1 MSSEALA
8 AGARVLPG
16 PLRPE
21 GRKEGQAEPLVQA
34 GPSFAGVWTRCRL
47 GWGGLRRGRGVRS
60 QLERR
65 RDGVDA
71 SAWKQQE
78 EDEEK
83 RGVRRLP
90 HNRWNRGAPHPHP
103 DDASSVTVSLLGS
116 ELLMLVL
123 AGLSRD

>member
-1 MSSEALA
+1 MSSEALG

-21 GRKEGQAEPLVQA
+21 GRREGQAEPPVQA
-34 GPSFAGVWTRCRL
+34 GPSFAGVRTRGRL

-65 RDGVDA
+65 RVDA

-83 RGVRRLP
+83 LGVRRFP

-103 DDASSVTVSLLGS
+103 DDAFSVPVSLLS
-116 ELLMLVL
+116 C
-123 AGLSRD
+123 